1 LTEVP
6 LRVSLSFSEASEF
19 PTYRTFFMKEL
30 LISLLNFFGLAWW
43 VEVKTS
49 TPRCIYYFGPF
60 MRAKEAEAAKAGYIE
75 DIENEGAQGIKVLIQ
90 RCKPIDLT
98 VAEDLGKLGDG
109 GMLPVFSG
117 Q

>member
-1 LTEVP
+1 
-6 LRVSLSFSEASEF
+6 
-19 PTYRTFFMKEL
+19 MKEF

-49 TPRCIYYFGPF
+49 APRCIYYFGPF
-60 MRAKEAEAAKAGYIE
+60 LTEKEAESAKAGYVE
-75 DIENEGAQGIKVLIQ
+75 DIENEGAEGVSVSIY
-90 RCKPIDLT
+90 RCKPITLT

-109 GMLPVFSG
+109 GLWPVLSG

>member
-1 LTEVP
+1 
-6 LRVSLSFSEASEF
+6 
-19 PTYRTFFMKEL
+19 MKEL

-49 TPRCIYYFGPF
+49 APRCIYYFGPF
-60 MRAKEAEAAKAGYIE
+60 MTASEAEAAKAGYVE
-75 DIENEGAQGIKVLIQ
+75 DIENEDAQGISVLIQ
-90 RCKPIDLT
+90 RCKPVNLT
-98 VAEDLGKLGDG
+98 VADDLGKFGEG

>member
-1 LTEVP
+1 
-6 LRVSLSFSEASEF
+6 
-19 PTYRTFFMKEL
+19 MKEL

-60 MRAKEAEAAKAGYIE
+60 LSAKDAEAAKAGYVE
-75 DIENEGAQGIKVLIQ
+75 DIETEGAQGISVSIQ

-98 VAEDLGKLGDG
+98 VAEDLGKIGDK
-109 GMLPVFSG
+109 GMQPVFSG

>member
-1 LTEVP
+1 
-6 LRVSLSFSEASEF
+6 
-19 PTYRTFFMKEL
+19 MKEF

-49 TPRCIYYFGPF
+49 VPRCIYYFGPF
-60 MRAKEAEAAKAGYIE
+60 LTASEAQAAKAGYVE
-75 DIENEGAQGIKVLIQ
+75 DIENEGAEGLGVAIY
-90 RCKPIDLT
+90 RCKPINLT
-98 VAEDLGKLGDG
+98 VADDLGKLGEG

>member
-1 LTEVP
+1 
-6 LRVSLSFSEASEF
+6 
-19 PTYRTFFMKEL
+19 MKEF

-49 TPRCIYYFGPF
+49 APRCIYYFGPF
-60 MRAKEAEAAKAGYIE
+60 LTQAEAATAKAGYVE
-75 DIENEGAQGIKVLIQ
+75 DIENEEAEGVSVSIH
-90 RCKPIDLT
+90 RCKPITLT

-109 GMLPVFSG
+109 GLWPVLSG

>member
-1 LTEVP
+1 
-6 LRVSLSFSEASEF
+6 
-19 PTYRTFFMKEL
+19 MKEF

-49 TPRCIYYFGPF
+49 SPRCIYYFGPF
-60 MRAKEAEAAKAGYIE
+60 LTEKEAEAAKAGYVE
-75 DIENEGAQGIKVLIQ
+75 DIENEGAEGVSVLIH
-90 RCKPIDLT
+90 RCKPITLT

-109 GMLPVFSG
+109 GLWPVLSG